1 MKRLFLL
8 LLLSFTFTNSSVV
21 EFSDKNFESNIK
33 KQHQKCMNGNSS
45 ICSQLAGVYK
55 EHKDY
60 NKTITYYRKACEK
73 NELSACSDLAD
84 LYYYGEEIAQDY
96 DKAQQYFEKLCTN
109 EDGYGCYSI
118 GYMHESGD
126 GNLSRDKKKALSYY
140 EKACRIGHEDGC
152 EAIKDLKL
160 EGKNTNLIAAV
171 AIILIL
177 LFYIIPIVLH
187 YRQKKLVLKNKESG
201 VIKKVPFLFSLT
213 MYLFGFWVP
222 LLRADFIW
230 FVLSLILSLLTAGLG
245 TVILALFY
253 NKIYIKKLLSKGYE
267 PIDDEAKAILDS
279 QGIEYKLNNS
289 LESKT
294 TNIEKIIEN

>member
-96 DKAQQYFEKLCTN
+96 DKAQQYFEKLCTRA
-109 EDGYGCYSI
+109 S
-118 GYMHESGD
+118 
-126 GNLSRDKKKALSYY
+126 
-140 EKACRIGHEDGC
+140 
-152 EAIKDLKL
+152 LK
-160 EGKNTNLIAAV
+160 T
-171 AIILIL
+171 
-177 LFYIIPIVLH
+177 P
-187 YRQKKLVLKNKESG
+187 R
-201 VIKKVPFLFSLT
+201 
-213 MYLFGFWVP
+213 
-222 LLRADFIW
+222 
-230 FVLSLILSLLTAGLG
+230 
-245 TVILALFY
+245 
-253 NKIYIKKLLSKGYE
+253 
-267 PIDDEAKAILDS
+267 
-279 QGIEYKLNNS
+279 
-289 LESKT
+289 
-294 TNIEKIIEN
+294 